1 MEAPVGNL
9 LCDRERRNR
18 DTNRLIF
25 QKSGSVNRLLISR
38 THSVLQ
44 EQTVFR
50 RAWKSPLDQRMAFL
64 VRITTYFTMYL
75 NIATKPIRH
84 ALQIF
89 LKRKFRT
96 KQKPC

>member
-18 DTNRLIF
+18 DTTQFIF
-25 QKSGSVNRLLISR
+25 EESGSANRLLVSR
-38 THSVLQ
+38 TQSVLH

-84 ALQIF
+84 ALKDF
-89 LKRKFRT
+89 
-96 KQKPC
+96 